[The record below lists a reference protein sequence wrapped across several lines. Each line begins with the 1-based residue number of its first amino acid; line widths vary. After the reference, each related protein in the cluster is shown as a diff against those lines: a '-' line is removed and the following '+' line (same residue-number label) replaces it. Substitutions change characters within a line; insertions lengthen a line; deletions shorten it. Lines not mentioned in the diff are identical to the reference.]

1 MRGQGQAGR
10 GVRRLGD
17 FRQVASARE
26 EGNQKADR
34 REVEHSE
41 VDHREV
47 QIQERGDQAALRLT
61 AHVPGVFDRAVPGLA
76 AASRAVRR

>member
-1 MRGQGQAGR
+1 MRGLGQAGR
-10 GVRRLGD
+10 GVRCLGD

-41 VDHREV
+41 ADHQEV
-47 QIQERGDQAALRLT
+47 QIQERGDRAALRLT
-61 AHVPGVFDRAVPGLA
+61 VHVPGVFDPAVHGLE
-76 AASRAVRR
+76 AASRAARR